1 MRNLL
6 IAGFALAVI
15 TVQPAS
21 AESPCKGL
29 EAATCSSTAACGW
42 TDGYTRK
49 DGREVRGYCR
59 AKPKP
64 RPDKTASET
73 TPKG

>member
-6 IAGFALAVI
+6 IAGATLAVI
-15 TVQPAS
+15 GIQPAS

-29 EAATCSSTAACGW
+29 EAAACSSNAACGW

-64 RPDKTASET
+64 QPEKAEVRA

>member
-1 MRNLL
+1 MKSIV
-6 IAGFALAVI
+6 IAGSILALFGM
-15 TVQPAS
+15 QPAL

-29 EAATCSSTAACGW
+29 DVSACSANAACGW

-49 DGREVRGYCR
+49 DGREVQGYCR

-64 RPDKTASET
+64 RPDKAASTA